1 MMTRNKSILM
11 GTVAGMLFMLSI
23 LFLATAEA
31 ETLGTPG
38 TNHYGGGSNN
48 GIGGCSSDGKWCWN
62 IHIDQPHGHKPWPRE
77 VWGRD
82 AIRLMSNSQ
91 IVQANMN
98 HYGIMYLG
106 VYDRDG
112 WHWDCQ
118 VNPQRNRYSC
128 RLDY

>member
-1 MMTRNKSILM
+1 MKHFLQDLGIAI
-11 GTVAGMLFMLSI
+11 V
-23 LFLATAEA
+23 LFLLLSVISNAYA

-38 TNHYGGGSNN
+38 TNHYGGGGNSN

-82 AIRLMSNSQ
+82 AIRLISNNQ

-98 HYGIMYLG
+98 HYGTMYLG

-112 WHWDCQ
+112 WYWDCQ
-118 VNPQRNRYSC
+118 VNSQRNRYSC
-128 RLDY
+128 RLTH

>member
-1 MMTRNKSILM
+1 MLGI
-11 GTVAGMLFMLSI
+11 LFMVSM

-38 TNHYGGGSNN
+38 TNQYGGSHNRN
-48 GIGGCSSDGKWCWN
+48 GGCSSDGKWCWN

-112 WHWDCQ
+112 WYWDCQ
-118 VNPQRNRYSC
+118 VNPNRNRYSC
-128 RLDY
+128 RLDH